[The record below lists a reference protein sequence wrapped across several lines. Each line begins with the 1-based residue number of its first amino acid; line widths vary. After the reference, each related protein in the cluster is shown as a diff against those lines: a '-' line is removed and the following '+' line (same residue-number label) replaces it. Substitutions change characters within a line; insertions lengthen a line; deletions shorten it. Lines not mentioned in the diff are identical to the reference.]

1 MSLVRFRLWAP
12 FAGLAHLV
20 ERHLA
25 KVEVASS
32 SLVARSRVN
41 QDIRFGCPDFFV
53 RRKELDIDTHARS
66 AIGSEVRQGSCELRS
81 AIRRMPGSEFEPR
94 RPLPKHHPKGGVFF
108 ADSVLT
114 AVSGRHKIT
123 SQNHSAGGPPLHRQ
137 FPLFLEGFCVDITT
151 WKSLWKLCK
160 TQ

>member
-1 MSLVRFRLWAP
+1 MMPMDYGRNKKIHGFSKKSHNCNPCAQHSNTYQR
-12 FAGLAHLV
+12 GLKLKH
-20 ERHLA
+20 ERGNPSKPPLMPPLLA
-25 KVEVASS
+25 V
-32 SLVARSRVN
+32 
-41 QDIRFGCPDFFV
+41 GG
-53 RRKELDIDTHARS
+53 S
-66 AIGSEVRQGSCELRS
+66 ADNKIWEQLQ
-81 AIRRMPGSEFEPR
+81 
-94 RPLPKHHPKGGVFF
+94 KHHPKGGVFF
-108 ADSVLT
+108 ADLALT

>member
-94 RPLPKHHPKGGVFF
+94 SPLQKRNTTQGVVFLFWSGQVCFANLSCGGIKKQGKQ
-108 ADSVLT
+108 AI
-114 AVSGRHKIT
+114 R
-123 SQNHSAGGPPLHRQ
+123 RQ
-137 FPLFLEGFCVDITT
+137 
-151 WKSLWKLCK
+151 WRKK
-160 TQ
+160 

>member
-1 MSLVRFRLWAP
+1 MA
-12 FAGLAHLV
+12 
-20 ERHLA
+20 
-25 KVEVASS
+25 
-32 SLVARSRVN
+32 
-41 QDIRFGCPDFFV
+41 
-53 RRKELDIDTHARS
+53 T
-66 AIGSEVRQGSCELRS
+66 
-81 AIRRMPGSEFEPR
+81 AIRGMPGSEFEPR